1 MNNGIHR
8 SCCCPVCD
16 CGEDCNGVWG
26 LPNEDKAF
34 QCCWSV
40 GDRVLYRHTWGGS
53 YTVRSGGIVP
63 SIGCHDSSYNCGI
76 VKYVGGSDIEVE
88 YVCIGARGNYHDPII
103 DPRLPE
109 FINGKSWEGEPV
121 PSPTGDGYNVS
132 PIVYNISP
140 NQSYNDPPTKT
151 DYQQLKTLEG
161 EYVINNAHVPGCAN
175 GWNYRYYDKYDGF
188 EVVET
193 INGLEYTYSWE
204 PKLKNTDDIE
214 ISLKETFCGT
224 IADCLEPFNKNVNV
238 CKEGDICGEDDII
251 LPESCWVKNTDGD
264 FERIKCDP
272 NSPCSCYGI
281 DEQGNVFGKNEYKL
295 FQHATIFALD
305 LTNPNIQYCSQNG
318 YWIEQEI
325 EKKWAKYEL
334 SPYLILFNRPMI
346 EWQCDCKDTDD
357 EYILKDQVGP
367 GKKREVYGGFSWYG
381 WNGNCSCSGDN
392 CCASNFKSLAPC
404 VQECLSL
411 ENNYAGGNGLVPC
424 ASVITDGQ
432 PEGPY
437 WASFREVSTL
447 GGYSTA
453 DFFNCQNC
461 TEAVASCSGFKSYC
475 VIRKTNMPKCPGEC
489 QSFYGIMED
498 PSNCNLIKE
507 NEDIKVDA
515 LKFACNYG
523 CAEPRNCASE
533 NYTPFCQTFS
543 PKDSGLLIFPDAYI
557 RTECKTYTTHTLTI
571 TPVEEDSRRCNW
583 YVWDG
588 IDNNGNLK
596 EYRCCGTAGRA
607 NGKDIGET
615 VNITNPYGNIGFS
628 WTEGV
633 GWVSTCENL
642 GKECGGGYYQGP
654 TIDEP
659 EARCSGPNQACCCPT
674 CKCTQG
680 NFTPDIICNE
690 GNNCGSVQCS
700 GTTSWL
706 SYDKIASGDYPC
718 YLATTQRACCQ
729 LPENFACDC
738 EWWPNSIPKS
748 YEPKYWREEQIPNLD
763 EYWNLQINV
772 SNMPVIVGCICTPPS
787 CGCEGPGNYTEN
799 SGTKCNLDNYTVESP
814 RKNCSSGCFDYI
826 ADTWSCNY
834 TPEILAGTQAFCP
847 PSDPCPDECP
857 GKICND
863 NTECANFC
871 CGSCIDDATGFPIA
885 VGINGCICQKCEE
898 YCPSGSTWVPC

>member
-1 MNNGIHR
+1 MNKGLIR
-8 SCCCPVCD
+8 KCCCPVCD
-16 CGEDCNGVWG
+16 CGEDCNGTWG

-53 YTVRSGGIVP
+53 YTVRSGGSTLP
-63 SIGCHDSSYNCGI
+63 LPCHPASYNCGI
-76 VKYVGGSDIEVE
+76 VKYSGGTNIEVE

-121 PSPTGDGYNVS
+121 PSPTGDGYNIS

-151 DYQQLKTLEG
+151 DYQELKTLEG

-224 IADCLEPFNKNVNV
+224 IADCLSPFNKTVNI
-238 CKEGDICGEDDII
+238 CKQEESCGEDDIV

-334 SPYLILFNRPMI
+334 SPYLVLFNRPMI

-357 EYILKDQVGP
+357 EYILKDGVGP
-367 GKKREVYGGFSWYG
+367 SKKREVYGGFSWYG

-404 VQECLSL
+404 VQRCLSL
-411 ENNYAGGNGLVPC
+411 VDEYAAGNGLVPC
-424 ASVITDGQ
+424 ASVIADGQ
-432 PEGPY
+432 PEGPN
-437 WASFREVSTL
+437 WQSFRDLATIT
-447 GGYSTA
+447 GYGTA

-475 VIRKTNMPKCPGEC
+475 VIRDTNMPKCPGDC
-489 QSFYGIMED
+489 QSFYGVMESPD
-498 PSNCNLIKE
+498 NCSKTTNSDCST
-507 NEDIKVDA
+507 NTVDIEQ
-515 LKFACNYG
+515 LQFGCSYG
-523 CAEPRNCASE
+523 CAEEITCACE

-543 PKDSGLLIFPDAYI
+543 PKDSGLLIFPDPYA
-557 RTECKTYTTHTLTI
+557 RTECQTYTTHILTI

-583 YVWDG
+583 YQWEG
-588 IDNNGNLK
+588 IDNDGTTK
-596 EYRCCGTAGRA
+596 EYRCCGSAGRS
-607 NGKDIGET
+607 GGRDIGET
-615 VNITNPYGNIGFS
+615 IPITNPYGNITFS
-628 WTEGV
+628 WSEGI
-633 GWVSTCENL
+633 GWVSTCEDL
-642 GKECGGGYYQGP
+642 GKVCGGFYYDGPSEEDINASGGGY
-654 TIDEP
+654 
-659 EARCSGPNQACCCPT
+659 A
-674 CKCTQG
+674 
-680 NFTPDIICNE
+680 PDIICNE
-690 GNNCGSVQCS
+690 GNGCGSVQCS

-706 SYDKIASGDYPC
+706 SYTEIGSGDYPC
-718 YLATTQRACCQ
+718 YLGTTQRACCQ
-729 LPENFACDC
+729 LPESIACGC
-738 EWWPNSIPKS
+738 EWWPNSTQKS

-763 EYWNLQINV
+763 EYWNLQINI
-772 SNMPVIVGCICTPPS
+772 SNMSVIVGCTCTPPS

-799 SGTKCNLDNYTVESP
+799 SGTICNLDNYTAIAS
-814 RKNCSSGCFDYI
+814 RINCASKCYDYV
-826 ADTWSCNY
+826 ADTWNCKY
-834 TPEILAGTQAFCP
+834 TPFITAGTQAFCP
-847 PSDPCPDECP
+847 QDPCPDPRCP
-857 GKICND
+857 NPSCED
-863 NTECANFC
+863 NKCPEYC
-871 CGSCIDDATGFPIA
+871 CGSCMDDVTGNSGPLL
-885 VGINGCICQKCEE
+885 NECSCDGCGTS
-898 YCPSGSTWVPC
+898 CPSGSTWVSC